1 MVRVLGIGSFGKVYL
16 VENRNTGEVF
26 AMKSTRKDK
35 IVDYEQIESAKLE
48 KFITHE
54 TDHPFIVK
62 MYYLF

>member
-1 MVRVLGIGSFGKVYL
+1 MIRVLGIGSFGKVYL

-62 MYYLF
+62 MYYIF